1 VPAGTRRRLVEPHR
15 AQIHSAVTSAGIDVI
30 AS

>member
-1 VPAGTRRRLVEPHR
+1 VEPHR
-15 AQIHSAVTSAGIDVI
+15 AQIHSAVISAGIEGGGDVI